1 MAKYLDNTGV
11 QYLWNKMKA
20 YVDDKIPSSTGVTI
34 EHKKTTL
41 NTYGD
46 YTEYWKFSDGTLI
59 VTMKHVH
66 MDSMAYKWG
75 NVYVTQE
82 HDGDKY
88 PVSFIS
94 EPVVQISC
102 EGRENNRLCGALI
115 SNKGSKTNPPSY
127 RLWKGDNS
135 TTNNDVTLLAIGRW
149 K

>member
-11 QYLWNKMKA
+11 QYLWEKIKA

-59 VTMKHVH
+59 VTMKYAHI
-66 MDSMAYKWG
+66 DSMVTNWG
-75 NVYVTQE
+75 NVYITQD
-82 HDGDKY
+82 HGGDKY

-115 SNKGSKTNPPSY
+115 INKGSKTNSPKY
-127 RLWKGDNS
+127 CLWKGDNS
-135 TTNNDVTLLAIGRW
+135 TTNNYVTLLAIGRW